1 ITPRDRL
8 DRGDELIADPPPP
21 SLLERLRQQP
31 VQSDSWRRFVELYA
45 VWLGTWLVRLAGK
58 SSLAAEQDQ
67 EAVVRNVLLR
77 MAREA
82 DTGQTNGRPGGFRA
96 CLRKTFVDC
105 LREHIRK
112 KGATIGGLAELLTQ
126 RTEPGSVVSPGWD
139 QDPHAY
145 VVGQLLERGRK
156 RFTAYTWEAFRRTVL
171 AGQTP
176 GQAGAEMKVTSL
188 AVMQAR
194 ARVLAWLRHEA
205 EDLLG

>member
-1 ITPRDRL
+1 M
-8 DRGDELIADPPPP
+8 ADPTPP

-31 VQSDSWRRFVELYA
+31 VESNSWRRFVELYA

-67 EAVVRNVLLR
+67 EAVGRNVLLR

-96 CLRKTFVDC
+96 WLRKTFVDC
-105 LREHIRK
+105 LREYIKK
-112 KGATIGGLAELLTQ
+112 KGATIGGLDELLTQ
-126 RTEPGSVVSPGWD
+126 LIEPGSVLSTRWD
-139 QDPHAY
+139 QEHHAY

-156 RFTAYTWEAFRRTVL
+156 RFTADTWEAFRRTVL

-176 GQAGAEMKVTSL
+176 AQAAAAMKATSL
-188 AVMQAR
+188 A
-194 ARVLAWLRHEA
+194 
-205 EDLLG
+205 LLP